1 MYEFEDRVMA
11 SLEELR
17 KENEELRK
25 QIAKQMSD
33 ESALAIVT
41 RETQERLTA
50 EKNALAEELARA

>member
-1 MYEFEDRVMA
+1 MHEFDDRVMA
-11 SLEELR
+11 GLEELR

-50 EKNALAEELARA
+50 EKNALGEELARA

>member
-11 SLEELR
+11 TLEELR

>member
-1 MYEFEDRVMA
+1 MA